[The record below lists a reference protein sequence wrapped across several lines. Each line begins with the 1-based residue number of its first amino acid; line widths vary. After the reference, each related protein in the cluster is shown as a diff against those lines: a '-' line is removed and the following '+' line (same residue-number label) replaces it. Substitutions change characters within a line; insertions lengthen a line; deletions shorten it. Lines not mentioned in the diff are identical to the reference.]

1 MSFGPIE
8 SGLLGWMNK
17 SLREAGWAP
26 ALVFVIHAIAAL
38 VFDVY
43 SHMARFDI
51 PMHFMGG
58 AAMAY
63 FLHRT
68 FVNASLMEIIAPH
81 HPLTHRIL
89 VMTATTTVA
98 VFWEFA
104 EFIFDHIL
112 GTVTQAGLGD
122 TLGDL
127 LFGIFGAGFF
137 LLSAFVLHRYP
148 ELSVAR
154 VPRGLQDANDA
165 VPGE

>member
-1 MSFGPIE
+1 MEPDSRQC
-8 SGLLGWMNK
+8 MKK

-26 ALVFVIHAIAAL
+26 TLVFAIHAIAAL

-43 SHMARFDI
+43 SEIPRFDI
-51 PMHFMGG
+51 PMHFLGG
-58 AAMAY
+58 AVMAF

-68 FVNASLMEIIAPH
+68 FLNASAMDIIAPH

-89 VMTATTTVA
+89 VVTATITVA

-104 EFIFDHIL
+104 EFIFDQTL

-122 TLGDL
+122 TLCDL

-148 ELSVAR
+148 ELSFAR
-154 VPRGLQDANDA
+154 VVQRLQGTNDA